1 MKAFKAI
8 FICVCLV
15 STSALAYADS
25 QFSVFGKF
33 NAVPGYQGTYEEG
46 VNDFPIVSDYQNYGL
61 GLGLTFGKTIFA
73 GIEGH
78 FNFNGKATLTDPSDD
93 DTVQVDTY
101 KYASGFFTLG
111 VNIWRSRTVRLYIN
125 GGGGIRY
132 NLDAEIKTYTS
143 ELGFETEID
152 PPEKKYLM
160 EAFGGVG
167 VEIYFSQSSGVLLNG
182 RYSYVDFESPQTSF
196 VVLAGIVYRF

>member
-1 MKAFKAI
+1 MKAFKI
-8 FICVCLV
+8 ILIGVCLASV
-15 STSALAYADS
+15 SAQAYGDS

-33 NAVPGYQGTYEEG
+33 NTVPGYEGTYEEG

-61 GLGLTFGKTIFA
+61 GLGLTFGKTLFA

-78 FNFNGKATLTDPSDD
+78 YNFSGKATLTDPSDD

-101 KYASGFFTLG
+101 RYACGFFTLG
-111 VNIWRSRTVRLYIN
+111 VNLMRSQSVRLYIN

-132 NLDAEIKTYTS
+132 NLDAEVKTYTS
-143 ELGFETEID
+143 ELGFETLID
-152 PPEKKYLM
+152 PPEKKILT

-167 VEIYFSQSSGVLLNG
+167 VEIYFSPSTGVVLNG
-182 RYSYVDFESPQTSF
+182 RYSYVNFESPQTSL
-196 VVLAGIVYRF
+196 VVLAGVVYRF

>member
-1 MKAFKAI
+1 MKAFKSI
-8 FICVCLV
+8 LIGVCLV
-15 STSALAYADS
+15 SVSALAYGDS
-25 QFSVFGKF
+25 QISVFGKF
-33 NAVPGYQGTYEEG
+33 NAVPGYEGTYEEG

-78 FNFNGKATLTDPSDD
+78 YNFNGKAILTDPSDG

-101 KYASGFFTLG
+101 RYASGFFTLG
-111 VNIWRSRTVRLYIN
+111 VNLMRSRTVRLYIN

-132 NLDAEIKTYTS
+132 NLDSEIKTYTS
-143 ELGFETEID
+143 ELGYETEID
-152 PPEKKYLM
+152 PPEKKYLT

-167 VEIYFSQSSGVLLNG
+167 VELYFSPSSGVVLNG
-182 RYSYVDFESPQTSF
+182 RYSYVNFESPQTYF
-196 VVLAGIVYRF
+196 VVLAGVVYRF

>member
-1 MKAFKAI
+1 MKAFKI
-8 FICVCLV
+8 ILIGVCLV
-15 STSALAYADS
+15 SVSALAYGDS

-33 NAVPGYQGTYEEG
+33 NAVPGYEGTYEAG
-46 VNDFPIVSDYQNYGL
+46 VNDFPIVSEYQNYGM

-78 FNFNGKATLTDPSDD
+78 YNFNGKAILTDPSDD

-101 KYASGFFTLG
+101 RYASGFFTLG
-111 VNIWRSRTVRLYIN
+111 VNLMRSRTVRLYIN

-143 ELGFETEID
+143 ELGFETLID
-152 PPEKKYLM
+152 PPEKKFLT

-167 VEIYFSQSSGVLLNG
+167 VEIYFSPKSGVVLNG
-182 RYSYVDFESPQTSF
+182 RYSYVNFESPQTSV

>member
-1 MKAFKAI
+1 MKAFKTI
-8 FICVCLV
+8 LIGVCVV
-15 STSALAYADS
+15 SVSVLAYGDS

-33 NAVPGYQGTYEEG
+33 NAVPGHEGTYEEG
-46 VNDFPIVSDYQNYGL
+46 VNDFPIVSGYQNYGL
-61 GLGLTFGKTIFA
+61 GLGLTFGKIIFA

-78 FNFNGKATLTDPSDD
+78 YNLSGKAILTDPSDN

-101 KYASGFFTLG
+101 RCASGFFTLG
-111 VNIWRSRTVRLYIN
+111 VNLMRSQTVRLYIN

-132 NLDAEIKTYTS
+132 NLDAEVKTYTS
-143 ELGFETEID
+143 ELGFETLID
-152 PPEKKYLM
+152 PPEKKFLT

-167 VEIYFSQSSGVLLNG
+167 VEIYFSPKSGVVLNG
-182 RYSYVDFESPQTSF
+182 RYSYVNLESPQSSF